1 MFLKLWQGQL
11 SLPKTY
17 WIFGVLVNIFLGI
30 PITIYL
36 ELSGEVQQSYFYLYI
51 GYFLL
56 YLVYN
61 VVVAVGLWR
70 SASHYD
76 KSKLWKYL
84 SKAVAVISL
93 LFIVLAIV
101 LQVKSLSSGL
111 NFGSQHTY
119 DRYECTNKTAKVE
132 DDCGL
137 VYAGTIKFTVDKPNN
152 QVLALRIDNN
162 GVQNISKLSNCLIID
177 NSNWSC
183 IPQADVTNY
192 PNGVASSV
200 QAPGFKTID
209 SVTSPTNGHLLGF
222 KNGVVQNAIVLRAD
236 VLKKR

>member
-36 ELSGEVQQSYFYLYI
+36 ELSGEVQQSYFSLYI
-51 GYFLL
+51 GYFLI

-61 VVVAVGLWR
+61 VVVAIGLWR
-70 SASHYD
+70 SATHYD

-183 IPQADVTNY
+183 IPKADETNY
-192 PNGVASSV
+192 PSGLYTVIQSMGV
-200 QAPGFKTID
+200 KTID
-209 SVTSPTNGHLLGF
+209 GVTTATNGLF
-222 KNGVVQNAIVLRAD
+222 IQVKNGAQSASILRAD